1 MKKKKK
7 KNQLSKLFIG
17 MVTALLAVTIGVS
30 SFHLRQRIAQFKMQ
44 ENALKEEIKSEKQRA
59 EEIDEFSEYVQTDEF
74 IKNTARDKCGLADPN
89 EIIFKSK
96 DK

>member
-1 MKKKKK
+1 
-7 KNQLSKLFIG
+7 
-17 MVTALLAVTIGVS
+17 
-30 SFHLRQRIAQFKMQ
+30 MQ

-89 EIIFKSK
+89 EIIFKPK